1 VTSVVV
7 IGGGISGLACAY
19 ELVGGA
25 DGPTASSPEV
35 TVLDA
40 GQLGGK
46 LRSAPLGGKWID
58 VGPDGFLARRPEAAA
73 LVHELGAADQL
84 EPVGASGAWV
94 FARGRLRRLPEGLAL
109 GVPTRLRDLRTSDMV
124 GMLGILGAARAS
136 VDLFAPRPARR
147 TALPDRAIGPLV
159 ADKLGKRVVEVLV
172 DPLVGGIHAGR
183 VRTLSAAAVF
193 PPLLAAAQRR
203 GSLMRA
209 LRAAP
214 GGAAGA
220 TGPAFLTLRDGLGA
234 LPGLLEAQLCG
245 RGVVVRADTAALEV
259 HRGAPGARRWV
270 VETATGPVPC
280 DAVVL
285 ATPPAPTAAL
295 LGGHDENAAVM
306 LGTIDTAS
314 VATIALQLNADDVE
328 LPDGGTGL
336 LVPVRTARGMSS
348 FLSTA
353 VTFLDRKW
361 PHLAREGQV
370 LLRVSVGR
378 VDDVRFAE
386 LDDAALVELV
396 TDELNEL
403 LGTAAA
409 PVATLVAR
417 WPASFP
423 QYHVNH
429 LVRVEGIE
437 SAVHALGGV
446 TVAGA
451 AYRGIGVPACIA
463 SGRSAARHVRSWF
476 ADQS

>member
-1 VTSVVV
+1 MTSVVV

-19 ELVGGA
+19 ELVGAAGST
-25 DGPTASSPEV
+25 DASLDV

-40 GQLGGK
+40 GPLGGK
-46 LRSAPLGGKWID
+46 LRSARLGDQMID
-58 VGPDGFLARRPEAAA
+58 VGPDGFLARRPEATA
-73 LVHELGAADQL
+73 LVDELGAADQL

-94 FARGRLRRLPEGLAL
+94 FARGRLRRLPDGLSL
-109 GVPTRLRDLRTSDMV
+109 GVPTRLRDLRTADMV
-124 GMLGILGAARAS
+124 GMLGLRGAVRAS

-159 ADKLGKRVVEVLV
+159 ADKLGKRVVDVLV

-183 VRTLSAAAVF
+183 VRNLSAAAVF
-193 PPLLAAAQRR
+193 PPLLTAAQQR

-214 GGAAGA
+214 ADAAA
-220 TGPAFLTLRDGLGA
+220 QSGPLFLTLRDGLGA
-234 LPGLLEAQLCG
+234 LPGLLEVELRAH
-245 RGVVVRADTAALEV
+245 GVEVRTDAPALEL
-259 HRGAPGARRWV
+259 HRGLPGARRWV
-270 VETATGPVPC
+270 VETAAGPVPC

-285 ATPPAPTAAL
+285 ATPPAPTVAL

-314 VATIALQLNADDVE
+314 VATIALRFPTGDIE
-328 LPDGGTGL
+328 LPDGGTGF
-336 LVPVRTARGMSS
+336 LVPTGTSRGADS
-348 FLSTA
+348 FLTTA

-361 PHLAREGQV
+361 PHLAKEGGV

-378 VDDVRFAE
+378 IDDVRFAE
-386 LDDAALVELV
+386 LDDGALVAAV
-396 TDELNEL
+396 TDELSEL
-403 LGTAAA
+403 LGTTGS
-409 PVATLVAR
+409 PLDTLVAR

-437 SAVHALGGV
+437 SAVQALGGIA
-446 TVAGA
+446 VAGA
-451 AYRGIGVPACIA
+451 AYRGVGIPACIA
-463 SGRSAARHVRSWF
+463 SGRAAARHVRGWL

>member
-1 VTSVVV
+1 MTSVVV
-7 IGGGISGLACAY
+7 IGGGISGLACAF

-25 DGPTASSPEV
+25 GPTGGAPEV

-46 LRSAPLGGKWID
+46 LRTAPLGDQQID

-124 GMLGILGAARAS
+124 GMLGVAGAARAS
-136 VDLFAPRPARR
+136 IDLFAPRAARR
-147 TALPDRAIGPLV
+147 APLPDRAIGPLV
-159 ADKLGKRVVEVLV
+159 ADKLGTRVVDVLV

-183 VRTLSAAAVF
+183 VRNLSAAAVY
-193 PPLLAAAQRR
+193 PTLLDAAQRR

-209 LRAAP
+209 LRPAPEDAA
-214 GGAAGA
+214 AA
-220 TGPAFLTLRDGLGA
+220 TGPAFLTLRDGLGSFPA
-234 LPGLLEAQLCG
+234 LLEAHLRA
-245 RGVVVRADTAALEV
+245 RGVSLHTESPALELR
-259 HRGAPGARRWV
+259 RGAPGARRWV
-270 VETATGPVPC
+270 VETGAGPLHC
-280 DAVVL
+280 DAVII

-295 LGGHDENAAVM
+295 LGSHDENVAVM

-314 VATIALQLNADDVE
+314 VATLAMRFAEGDLE
-328 LPDGGTGL
+328 MPDGGTGL
-336 LVPVRTARGMSS
+336 LVPVGTPRGASS
-348 FLSTA
+348 FFTTA

-361 PHLAREGQV
+361 PHLAQDGAV
-370 LLRVSVGR
+370 LLRASVGR
-378 VDDVRFAE
+378 IDDVRFAE
-386 LDDAALVELV
+386 LDDAALAAQV

-403 LGTAAA
+403 LGGTAEPA
-409 PVATLVAR
+409 ATLVAR

-437 SAVHALGGV
+437 SAVRALGGV
-446 TVAGA
+446 AVAGA
-451 AYRGIGVPACIA
+451 AYRGVGIPACIA
-463 SGRSAARHVRSWF
+463 SGRAAARRVRDWF

>member
-19 ELVGGA
+19 ELVGTAGPA
-25 DGPTASSPEV
+25 DSSPDV
-35 TVLDA
+35 TVLDS

-46 LRSAPLGGKWID
+46 LRMAPLGDQLID
-58 VGPDGFLARRPEAAA
+58 VGPDGFLARRREATA
-73 LVHELGAADQL
+73 LVQELGAADQL

-94 FARGRLRRLPEGLAL
+94 FARGRLRRLPDGLAL
-109 GVPTRLRDLRTSDMV
+109 GVPTRLRDLRAVDMV
-124 GMLGILGAARAS
+124 GMLGLRGAARAS

-147 TALPDRAIGPLV
+147 TALSDRAIGPLV
-159 ADKLGKRVVEVLV
+159 ADKLGKRVVDVLV

-183 VRTLSAAAVF
+183 VRNLSAAAVF
-193 PPLLAAAQRR
+193 PPLLIAAQQR

-214 GGAAGA
+214 ADAAA
-220 TGPAFLTLRDGLGA
+220 PNGPVFLTLRDGLGA
-234 LPGLLEAQLCG
+234 LPGLLEAELRA
-245 RGVVVRADTAALEV
+245 RGVVVRTDAPALEL

-270 VETATGPVPC
+270 VETAAGPLAC

-285 ATPPAPTAAL
+285 ATPPAPTVAL

-314 VATIALQLNADDVE
+314 VATIALRFKKGDVE
-328 LPDGGTGL
+328 LPDGGTGC
-336 LVPVRTARGMSS
+336 LVPMGTPHGASS
-348 FLSTA
+348 FLTTA
-353 VTFLDRKW
+353 VSFLDRKW
-361 PHLAREGQV
+361 PHLAREGGV
-370 LLRVSVGR
+370 LLRASVGR
-378 VDDVRFAE
+378 IDDVRFAE
-386 LDDAALVELV
+386 LDDGALVAHV

-403 LGTAAA
+403 LGAAGT
-409 PVATLVAR
+409 PVETLVAR

-437 SAVHALGGV
+437 SAVRALGGIA
-446 TVAGA
+446 VAGA
-451 AYRGIGVPACIA
+451 AYRGVGIPACIA
-463 SGRSAARHVRSWF
+463 SGRAAARHVLKWF
-476 ADQS
+476 DDQS